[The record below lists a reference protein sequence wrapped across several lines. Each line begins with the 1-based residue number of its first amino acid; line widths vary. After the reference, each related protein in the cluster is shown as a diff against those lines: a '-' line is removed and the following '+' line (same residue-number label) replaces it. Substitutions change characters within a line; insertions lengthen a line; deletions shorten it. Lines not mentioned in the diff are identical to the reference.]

1 MNFKIL
7 LLFSLLL
14 LIISCDNNAPDEQDA
29 SMALPHSKNLPEQE
43 RSEAEKQKLLNA
55 TGKDVEA
62 LSFMEFQNLIKS
74 NDKDK
79 LYIYNFW
86 ATWCKPC
93 VEEIPHFES
102 FAMAYPEKVEVIF
115 VSLDNPAKIQEEV
128 QPFVREKEITSEVV
142 LLENFGDEQIA
153 AMNPDWDGAIPAS
166 LFVNHQKGVQ
176 DFRQQS
182 FTFAELKAVLSPY
195 LMMID

>member
-1 MNFKIL
+1 MNIKIL
-7 LLFSLLL
+7 LLSSLLL
-14 LIISCDNNAPDEQDA
+14 LIFNYNNDESDKQDA
-29 SMALPHSKNLPEQE
+29 SMASMYSKDMPEQE
-43 RSEAEKQKLLNA
+43 ISEAEKQKLLEA

-74 NDKDK
+74 NNQNK

-102 FAMAYPEKVEVIF
+102 LAMTYPEKVKVIF
-115 VSLDNPAKIQEEV
+115 VSLDNPAKIQEKV
-128 QPFVREKEITSEVV
+128 QPFVKEKGITSEVI
-142 LLENFGDEQIA
+142 LLKNFGDEQIA
-153 AMNPDWDGAIPAS
+153 AINKDWDGAIPAS
-166 LFVNHQKGVQ
+166 LFVNHQKGVN

-182 FTFAELKAVLSPY
+182 FTAEELKTALTPY
-195 LMMID
+195 LVMID

>member
-1 MNFKIL
+1 MNIKIL
-7 LLFSLLL
+7 LLSSLLL
-14 LIISCDNNAPDEQDA
+14 LIFNYNNDESDKQDA
-29 SMALPHSKNLPEQE
+29 SMASLYSKDMPEQE
-43 RSEAEKQKLLNA
+43 ISEAEKQKLLEA

-74 NDKDK
+74 NNQNK

-102 FAMAYPEKVEVIF
+102 LAMTYPEKVKVIF
-115 VSLDNPAKIQEEV
+115 VSLDNPAKIQEKV
-128 QPFVREKEITSEVV
+128 QPFVKEKGITSEVI
-142 LLENFGDEQIA
+142 LLKNFGDEQIA
-153 AMNPDWDGAIPAS
+153 AINKDWDGAIPAS
-166 LFVNHQKGVQ
+166 LFVNYQKGVN

-182 FTFAELKAVLSPY
+182 FTAEELKTALTPY
-195 LMMID
+195 LVMID

>member
-1 MNFKIL
+1 MNIKIL
-7 LLFSLLL
+7 LLSSLLL
-14 LIISCDNNAPDEQDA
+14 LIFNYNNDESDKQDA
-29 SMALPHSKNLPEQE
+29 SMASLYSKDMPEQE
-43 RSEAEKQKLLNA
+43 ISEAEKQKLLEA

-74 NDKDK
+74 NNQNK

-102 FAMAYPEKVEVIF
+102 LAMTYPEKVKVIF
-115 VSLDNPAKIQEEV
+115 VSLDNPAKIQEKV
-128 QPFVREKEITSEVV
+128 QPFVKEKGITSEVI
-142 LLENFGDEQIA
+142 LLKNFGDEQIA
-153 AMNPDWDGAIPAS
+153 TINKDWDGAIPAS
-166 LFVNHQKGVQ
+166 LFVNYQKGVN

-182 FTFAELKAVLSPY
+182 FTAEELKTALTPY
-195 LMMID
+195 LVMID

>member
-1 MNFKIL
+1 MNIKIL
-7 LLFSLLL
+7 LLSSLLL
-14 LIISCDNNAPDEQDA
+14 LIFNYNNDESDKQDVSVA
-29 SMALPHSKNLPEQE
+29 SLYSKAMPEQKI
-43 RSEAEKQKLLNA
+43 SEAEKQKLLEA

-102 FAMAYPEKVEVIF
+102 LAMTYPKKVKVIF
-115 VSLDNPAKIQEEV
+115 VSLDNPAKIQEKV
-128 QPFVREKEITSEVV
+128 QPFVKEKGITSEVI
-142 LLENFGDEQIA
+142 LLKNFGDEQIA
-153 AMNPDWDGAIPAS
+153 AINKDWDGAIPAS
-166 LFVNHQKGVQ
+166 LFINHQKGVN

-182 FTFAELKAVLSPY
+182 FTAEELKTALTPY
-195 LMMID
+195 LVMID

>member
-1 MNFKIL
+1 MNIKIL
-7 LLFSLLL
+7 LLSSLLL
-14 LIISCDNNAPDEQDA
+14 LIFNYNNDESDKQDA
-29 SMALPHSKNLPEQE
+29 SMASMYSKDMPEQE
-43 RSEAEKQKLLNA
+43 ISEAEKQKLLEA

-102 FAMAYPEKVEVIF
+102 LAMTYPEKVKVIF
-115 VSLDNPAKIQEEV
+115 VSLDNPAKIQEKV
-128 QPFVREKEITSEVV
+128 QPFVKEKGITSEVI
-142 LLENFGDEQIA
+142 LLKNFGDEQIA
-153 AMNPDWDGAIPAS
+153 AINKDWDGAIPAS
-166 LFVNHQKGVQ
+166 LFVNHQKGVN

-182 FTFAELKAVLSPY
+182 FTAEELKTALTPY
-195 LMMID
+195 LVMID